1 MIYCFKITLRP
12 QGCAGIEVWNFESY
26 ASNYYDALNRDAS
39 LLYSYRNGKK
49 LVEGSASEAKI
60 VL

>member
-26 ASNYYDALNRDAS
+26 ASNYYDAWKEATDFAYKHLMQKDKNW
-39 LLYSYRNGKK
+39 YI
-49 LVEGSASEAKI
+49 SAIESF
-60 VL
+60 V